1 MEAVSVKLVV
11 LPLLINNWKARGSSI
26 ALLLK
31 DCTSNKKTLPIYS
44 YTVFLV
50 WYEMKRLKV
59 EGTVKQPSVFCIFY
73 ILLAFLSDHRYFV
86 TPYLVLC
93 RNESLV

>member
-26 ALLLK
+26 ALLLT

-44 YTVFLV
+44 YTVFFGLV
-50 WYEMKRLKV
+50 
-59 EGTVKQPSVFCIFY
+59 
-73 ILLAFLSDHRYFV
+73 
-86 TPYLVLC
+86 
-93 RNESLV
+93 